1 LEEGLKGGLM
11 PAKLTCGAPNVL
23 VRRVDVGIDVGV
35 DVCVDVCVDVS
46 VNVCVD
52 VCVDIDVDVLL
63 LEDVDI
69 AS

>member
-23 VRRVDVGIDVGV
+23 VRRVDVGI